1 MKCSYFVTSQKNTNI
16 MKIGDSLKKLRESQS
31 YTQQQM
37 ADLIHTH
44 RSGYSKMENNQQDIP
59 VDYLIQ
65 IAKNF
70 GMTVDDVIYFNDKNG
85 IPDEITVNDKASLE
99 QLQLINELDDE
110 EKNIL
115 LKLIETFVSKKRFK
129 DYLQK
134 NIAAL

>member
-1 MKCSYFVTSQKNTNI
+1 MKL
-16 MKIGDSLKKLRESQS
+16 GDNLKKLRESKG

-44 RSGYSKMENNQQDIP
+44 RSGYSKMENNQQDIS
-59 VDYLIQ
+59 VDALIS

-70 GMTVDDVIYFNDKNG
+70 GITVDDVIYFGEKNSVPKEISIEDK
-85 IPDEITVNDKASLE
+85 KALE
-99 QLQLINELDDE
+99 QLQLINELDKE
-110 EKNIL
+110 EKSIL

>member
-1 MKCSYFVTSQKNTNI
+1 MKL
-16 MKIGDSLKKLRESQS
+16 GDNLKKLRESKGL
-31 YTQQQM
+31 TQQEM

-44 RSGYSKMENNQQDIP
+44 RTGYSKMENNQQEIP
-59 VDYLIQ
+59 VDCLIH

-70 GMTVDDVIYFNDKNG
+70 GMAVDDIIYFGEKNAV
-85 IPDEITVNDKASLE
+85 PNEINLEVKATLE
-99 QLQLINELDDE
+99 QLQLINELDKE
-110 EKNIL
+110 EKTIL

>member
-1 MKCSYFVTSQKNTNI
+1 MKL
-16 MKIGDSLKKLRESQS
+16 GDNLKKLRESKG
-31 YTQQQM
+31 YTQQEM

-44 RSGYSKMENNQQDIP
+44 RTGYSKMENNQQDIP
-59 VDYLIQ
+59 VDCLIH

-70 GMTVDDVIYFNDKNG
+70 GIAVDDIIYFGEKDAVPN
-85 IPDEITVNDKASLE
+85 EITLDDKATLE
-99 QLQLINELDDE
+99 QLNLINELDKE
-110 EKNIL
+110 EKTIL

>member
-1 MKCSYFVTSQKNTNI
+1 MKLGNN
-16 MKIGDSLKKLRESQS
+16 LKKLRESKG

-44 RSGYSKMENNQQDIP
+44 RSGYSKMENNQQDIS
-59 VDYLIQ
+59 VDALVA

-70 GMTVDDVIYFNDKNG
+70 GLTVDDIIYFGDKNSV
-85 IPDEITVNDKASLE
+85 PKEISLTDKKALE
-99 QLQLINELDDE
+99 QLQLINELEDE

-129 DYLQK
+129 EYLQK

>member
-1 MKCSYFVTSQKNTNI
+1 MKLGEN
-16 MKIGDSLKKLRESQS
+16 LKKLRESKG

-44 RSGYSKMENNQQDIP
+44 RSGYSKMENNQQEIS
-59 VDYLIQ
+59 VDSLVY

-70 GMTVDDVIYFNDKNG
+70 GISVDDIIYFNEKNS
-85 IPDEITVNDKASLE
+85 IPNEVSVEDKATLE
-99 QLQLINELDDE
+99 QLQLINELEEE
-110 EKNIL
+110 EKTIL

-134 NIAAL
+134 NIASL

>member
-1 MKCSYFVTSQKNTNI
+1 
-16 MKIGDSLKKLRESQS
+16 
-31 YTQQQM
+31 
-37 ADLIHTH
+37 
-44 RSGYSKMENNQQDIP
+44 MENNQQEIP
-59 VDYLIQ
+59 VDCLIQ

-70 GMTVDDVIYFNDKNG
+70 GITVDEVIFYDQKTG
-85 IPDEITVNDKASLE
+85 VPAEVSASDKATLE
-99 QLQLINELDDE
+99 QLQLINELDQE

>member
-1 MKCSYFVTSQKNTNI
+1 MKL
-16 MKIGDSLKKLRESQS
+16 GDSLKKLRENKG

-44 RSGYSKMENNQQDIP
+44 RSGYSKMENNQQDIS
-59 VDYLIQ
+59 VDALIN

-70 GMTVDDVIYFNDKNG
+70 GITVDDVIYFGEKNSVPKEISIEDK
-85 IPDEITVNDKASLE
+85 KALE
-99 QLQLINELDDE
+99 QLQLINELDKE
-110 EKNIL
+110 EKSIL

>member
-1 MKCSYFVTSQKNTNI
+1 MR
-16 MKIGDSLKKLRESQS
+16 IGDSLKKLRESQG

-37 ADLIHTH
+37 ADLVHTH
-44 RSGYSKMENNQQDIP
+44 RSGYSKMENNQQEIP
-59 VDYLIQ
+59 VDCLVQ

-70 GMTVDDVIYFNDKNG
+70 GMTVDDVIYFGEKNG
-85 IPDEITVNDKASLE
+85 VPAEVSVGDKAVLE
-99 QLQLINELDDE
+99 KLQLINELEEE